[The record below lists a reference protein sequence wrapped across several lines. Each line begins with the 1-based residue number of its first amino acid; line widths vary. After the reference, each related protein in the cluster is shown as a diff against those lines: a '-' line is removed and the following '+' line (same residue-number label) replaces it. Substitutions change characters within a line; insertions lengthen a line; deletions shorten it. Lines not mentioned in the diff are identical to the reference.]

1 MRAGGVAKLALWLPG
16 ITMNPPEPCGWSTSG
31 KLLARVG
38 VWVWVGR
45 RGCGWVCEGE
55 GGGEGAGSSLTG
67 LISTPFRL
75 SERAG
80 ETKHAK
86 YTATTHT
93 QKTKHEEISNYND
106 QKRITIRYN
115 TPGGKQVV
123 QHLFFIFLPDIT
135 HLAASRLLNI
145 LPCAY
150 VYAKYGVYCP
160 SALIVPPAHKQ
171 AHNQAHKQAH
181 ARARAHTHTHTH
193 QPRHRSN
200 H

>member
-106 QKRITIRYN
+106 QKRKTIRYN

-123 QHLFFIFLPDIT
+123 EHFAVRICIRQI
-135 HLAASRLLNI
+135 RRI
-145 LPCAY
+145 LPLCTNSPTCTQTGTQPGTQTGAR
-150 VYAKYGVYCP
+150 
-160 SALIVPPAHKQ
+160 
-171 AHNQAHKQAH
+171 
-181 ARARAHTHTHTH
+181 ARARAHTHTHTPATTQVEPLRIAIH
-193 QPRHRSN
+193 HSY
-200 H
+200 